1 MVASVLEDRRLEPYC
16 LVCSVNHDYGL
27 WRGLFSGKNGNI
39 KLYVFPVF
47 TAIFSVTPLIRKPSD
62 LAEVIN
68 KGTNTIVFE

>member
-1 MVASVLEDRRLEPYC
+1 
-16 LVCSVNHDYGL
+16 
-27 WRGLFSGKNGNI
+27 LFSGKNGNI
-39 KLYVFPVF
+39 KLYDFPVF